1 MLVYFW
7 KPISNFRNC
16 YDDTAFARAI
26 YDYVRSHY
34 CVDIDSVHMSGS
46 SNGGMFAYA
55 NTDKLNDIIASF
67 GTVVADPVL
76 GYPKSP
82 PLDPP
87 GRFSLN

>member
-1 MLVYFW
+1 MILL
-7 KPISNFRNC
+7 ISKFRNC
-16 YDDTAFARAI
+16 YDDTAFVRAI

-55 NTDKLNDIIASF
+55 NTDKLNDIMASF

-87 GRFSLN
+87 GRFSLS